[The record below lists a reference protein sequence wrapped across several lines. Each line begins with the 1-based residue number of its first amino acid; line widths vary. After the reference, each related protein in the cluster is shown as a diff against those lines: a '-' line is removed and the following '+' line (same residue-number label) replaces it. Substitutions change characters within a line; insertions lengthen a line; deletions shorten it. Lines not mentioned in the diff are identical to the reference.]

1 MLRAGTSGPNTT
13 PSKGTFRNSQV
24 DQLLTHL
31 NHSRVDHQLNHL
43 NHSRVD
49 QLLNHLNHTSWQGFI
64 CLYSSDAFPSR

>member
-24 DQLLTHL
+24 DQLL
-31 NHSRVDHQLNHL
+31 NHL

-49 QLLNHLNHTSWQGFI
+49 QLLNHLNHTSWQDFI